1 MFADESVHPV
11 DPKGRVFV
19 PKRFHPFIPFNE
31 EGARV
36 VMLTAGMDGC
46 LFLFTEKGHAAELS
60 RLDVGTFAG
69 REARAMQRMLFRFTS
84 RTNLDAS
91 GRLLIPERYREMA
104 GIGDEVAVIGVG
116 ARIEIW
122 APDRLKRFFEE
133 SPATLEALSDTGG
146 VGLAPAPGG
155 GSSPV

>member
-1 MFADESVHPV
+1 V

-46 LFLFTEKGHAAELS
+46 LYLFTEKGHAAELS

-104 GIGDEVAVIGVG
+104 GIGDSGLSSSRLPQHEQKHRIGSPCPRS
-116 ARIEIW
+116 ARLPL
-122 APDRLKRFFEE
+122 ARRRLACLG
-133 SPATLEALSDTGG
+133 P
-146 VGLAPAPGG
+146 
-155 GSSPV
+155 